1 MSKSTAIITQ
11 QNATREAPSHRRC
24 EEVAAKEMTV
34 AVYALNNSLAL
45 VKSTDR
51 QAWMSEIDKLSM
63 EAKRIRDAM
72 YKEQGPL
79 ENL

>member
-1 MSKSTAIITQ
+1 MSESTAIITQ
-11 QNATREAPSHRRC
+11 QNAAREVPSHRRC

-34 AVYALNNSLAL
+34 AVRALNNSRML
-45 VKSTDR
+45 VESTDR
-51 QAWMSEIDKLSM
+51 QAWMGEIDKLFI

-72 YKEQGPL
+72 YREQGPL